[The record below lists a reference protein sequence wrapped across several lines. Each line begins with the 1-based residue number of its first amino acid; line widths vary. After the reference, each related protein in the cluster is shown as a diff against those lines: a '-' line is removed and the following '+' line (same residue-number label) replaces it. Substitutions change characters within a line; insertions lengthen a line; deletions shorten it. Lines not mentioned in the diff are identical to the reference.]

1 MWLQGTFNKQHKN
14 LKELNTQKEKTTTW
28 TAVELRTDKSIDYL
42 VFLLIRGIYFMISVF
57 FWPIIRLVRKERGTI
72 GIGVTRF

>member
-1 MWLQGTFNKQHKN
+1 MWLQGTFKKQHKN

-28 TAVELRTDKSIDYL
+28 TAVELCTDKLIDYL
-42 VFLLIRGIYFMISVF
+42 ILLLIRGIYFMISVF